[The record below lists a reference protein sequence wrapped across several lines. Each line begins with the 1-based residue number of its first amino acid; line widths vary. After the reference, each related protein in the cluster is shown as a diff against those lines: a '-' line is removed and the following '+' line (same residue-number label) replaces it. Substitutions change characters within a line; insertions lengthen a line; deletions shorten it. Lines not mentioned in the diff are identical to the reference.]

1 MFKQNEESTMK
12 NKLLVAIFIGILV
25 ISIAVVP
32 LSYCQDE
39 EQPTDEPT
47 PEPGGPV
54 IPSAPTPT
62 PAASSTPTASGSSAT
77 PTPTSSGDTTPK
89 PTATHKPSG
98 SSTPRVTYHPPNRG
112 LNLNYPLIGGIVI
125 VVVAILGFL
134 LVAVKKRGVSEKSLR
149 RYSSS
154 EFQKWVIKRLE
165 GKESSS
171 RDISMGIDGFTH
183 RGYPL
188 LIKQTNSVSMIDID
202 RFASSLAKNRT
213 RNGVI
218 VAFGYGSDAVRGK
231 VRARTNY
238 RIDIEMLTVSELVY
252 SKRAY

>member
-1 MFKQNEESTMK
+1 MK
-12 NKLLVAIFIGILV
+12 NKLLVAIFIGIL
-25 ISIAVVP
+25 IFSIAVVP
-32 LSYCQDE
+32 LKSYCQDG
-39 EQPTDEPT
+39 EQPTEEPT
-47 PEPGGPV
+47 EEPTGAPYVPPV
-54 IPSAPTPT
+54 STPTPTNPAATPTPKPSGSAPTPT
-62 PAASSTPTASGSSAT
+62 PTEGA
-77 PTPTSSGDTTPK
+77 TPK

-98 SSTPRVTYHPPNRG
+98 SSTPRVTYHPASKDSSLP
-112 LNLNYPLIGGIVI
+112 YPLIGGVVI
-125 VVVAILGFL
+125 VVVAVLGFL

-149 RYSSS
+149 KYSST

-188 LIKQTNSVSMIDID
+188 LIKQTDSVSMLDID
-202 RFASSLAKNRT
+202 RFASSLAKSRT

-218 VAFGYGSDAVRGK
+218 VAFGYGADAVRGK

-238 RIDIEMLTVSELVY
+238 RIDIDMLTVSELVY

>member
-1 MFKQNEESTMK
+1 MFEQNEESTMK
-12 NKLLVAIFIGILV
+12 NKLLVAIFIGVLI
-25 ISIAVVP
+25 ISIAVAP

-47 PEPGGPV
+47 TEPGSGT
-54 IPSAPTPT
+54 SPT
-62 PAASSTPTASGSSAT
+62 ATPTASPTPTASSSSAT
-77 PTPTSSGDTTPK
+77 PTPTGEEATPT

-98 SSTPRVTYHPPNRG
+98 SSTPRVTYHPTTKG
-112 LNLNYPLIGGIVI
+112 SNLNYPLIGGIVI

-149 RYSSS
+149 RYSST

-188 LIKQTNSVSMIDID
+188 LIKQTDNVSMIDID
-202 RFASSLAKNRT
+202 RFASSLAKSRT